1 METSKNLDPSWD
13 LLIKDLQGYGISRDV
28 VVENRDFV
36 EGFLAGSKV
45 GKEKTVIS
53 ETNVAKKNDDSDK
66 RTYYPLRFLLCSTLM
81 LLPFTTAAPAGGKKR
96 LFRRKTGHSNI

>member
-45 GKEKTVIS
+45 G
-53 ETNVAKKNDDSDK
+53 AKKNDDSDK
-66 RTYYPLRFLLCSTLM
+66 RTYYPLP
-81 LLPFTTAAPAGGKKR
+81 PFCVQR
-96 LFRRKTGHSNI
+96 